1 MADVLI
7 YSGNMHGPE
16 LRHEVPVPAPDPF
29 LYVEKNGTKH
39 VVITSFEV
47 DRMKEAGVEAHPLEA
62 FGWDELVGKGPR
74 EEQLLKLLALG
85 QPAAD
90 VPRLT
95 EVQAVE
101 GLDVKDA
108 IVPHTFP
115 LELADVLRENG
126 VQITPDRA
134 FFDKRRRV
142 KNETEIAGIRKA
154 QRGTEAAMDAA
165 RDLFRRAQ
173 PTSSTRTASSR
184 TR

>member
-74 EEQLLKLLALG
+74 EEQLLKLL
-85 QPAAD
+85 
-90 VPRLT
+90 
-95 EVQAVE
+95 VQAVE
-101 GLDVKDA
+101 GLHVKDA

-142 KNETEIAGIRKA
+142 KNETEIAPRHA
-154 QRGTEAAMDAA
+154 N
-165 RDLFRRAQ
+165 F
-173 PTSSTRTASSR
+173 
-184 TR
+184 